1 MIPLILKIHISGQNK
16 KFRKLW
22 IPLPLIYIPVLIL
35 IILVS
40 PLLIIGGIGLLII
53 KGTNMFKAIP
63 VFFIMLTASSGFLID
78 IRSKK
83 EKFSV
88 TIK

>member
-1 MIPLILKIHISGQNK
+1 MIPWLLKIHISGQNK
-16 KFRKLW
+16 KCRKIW

-35 IILVS
+35 IIVLS
-40 PLLIIGGIGLLII
+40 PLLIIGAIGLLIT
-53 KGTNMFKAIP
+53 KGINMFKAIP
-63 VFFIMLTASSGFLID
+63 AFFMMLTASSGFLID

>member
-1 MIPLILKIHISGQNK
+1 MIPWLLKIHISGQNK
-16 KFRKLW
+16 KCRKIW

-35 IILVS
+35 IIVLS
-40 PLLIIGGIGLLII
+40 PLLIIGAIGLLII

-63 VFFIMLTASSGFLID
+63 VFFIILTASSGFLID

-83 EKFSV
+83 ERFSV

>member
-1 MIPLILKIHISGQNK
+1 MIPWLLKIHISGQNK
-16 KFRKLW
+16 KCRKIW

-35 IILVS
+35 IIVLS
-40 PLLIIGGIGLLII
+40 PLLIIGAFGLLII

>member
-1 MIPLILKIHISGQNK
+1 MIPWLLKIHISGQNK

-63 VFFIMLTASSGFLID
+63 AFFIMLTASSGFLID

-83 EKFSV
+83 EKFSI

>member
-1 MIPLILKIHISGQNK
+1 MIPWLLKIHISGQNK
-16 KFRKLW
+16 KYRKIS
-22 IPLPLIYIPVLIL
+22 IPLPLIYIPVIIL
-35 IILVS
+35 IIVLS
-40 PLLIIGGIGLLII
+40 PLLIIGAIGLLII

-63 VFFIMLTASSGFLID
+63 VLFIMLTASSGFLID

-83 EKFSV
+83 EKFSI